1 MLPGNMII
9 VIICTLLRSYPPDS
23 SPLHNSPVILP
34 AWLLFLSLSFSPLFP
49 SFLSSSSLFLS
60 RSIPAVMP
68 SCVMLSLRSS
78 SPVLPFSSCESLS
91 FSRRL
96 SHHPAT
102 PFSHTPVLPFSLC
115 RFLSAFGAAGRRI
128 ERKRTR
134 TGPTEATARQPK
146 PLSSL
151 APFSSFDVHPP
162 SASFF
167 LQSFL
172 VFPFPAVTRK
182 TLQREMLSLRRT
194 FRLALSLSVSLPVSL
209 YLSCSLLVVTRGS
222 IFFTSFSLLLSLVAP
237 LLQQLSARG
246 SFQLVPVETF
256 HRPPFSVFF
265 LRAFSRLL
273 ELFSRI

>member
-1 MLPGNMII
+1 MII

-34 AWLLFLSLSFSPLFP
+34 AWLLSLSLSFSPLFP

-115 RFLSAFGAAGRRI
+115 RFLSALSVPLADELRGNEREQGRP
-128 ERKRTR
+128 K
-134 TGPTEATARQPK
+134 QPPVNRNRF
-146 PLSSL
+146 PLS
-151 APFSSFDVHPP
+151 P
-162 SASFF
+162 
-167 LQSFL
+167 
-172 VFPFPAVTRK
+172 
-182 TLQREMLSLRRT
+182 LSLLSTYIHRPRRS
-194 FRLALSLSVSLPVSL
+194 FYNPSWSSPFLRLPGKLYNAKCYPCVVLFGSLFLYLSL
-209 YLSCSLLVVTRGS
+209 YLSLFIS
-222 IFFTSFSLLLSLVAP
+222 
-237 LLQQLSARG
+237 
-246 SFQLVPVETF
+246 PVL
-256 HRPPFSVFF
+256 F
-265 LRAFSRLL
+265 L
-273 ELFSRI
+273 